1 MIRIKLDEYLKS
13 VNITKCELS
22 KRAKIKFQT
31 LDNYCKNNI
40 TRYDRNILAQ
50 ICTCLKCDITD
61 IIEFI
66 SDNQDD

>member
-1 MIRIKLDEYLKS
+1 MARFFSISKNYLG
-13 VNITKCELS
+13 L
-22 KRAKIKFQT
+22 RDLQHAQIKFQT

-40 TRYDRNILAQ
+40 TRYDRNILVQ